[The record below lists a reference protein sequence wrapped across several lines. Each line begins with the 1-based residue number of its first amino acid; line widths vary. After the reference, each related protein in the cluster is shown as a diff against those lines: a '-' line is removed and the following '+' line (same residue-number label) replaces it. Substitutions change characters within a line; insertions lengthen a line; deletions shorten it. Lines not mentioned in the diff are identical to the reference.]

1 MSSDKEEYSLFAANG
16 DVVYIEDEWKEGES
30 KDIKLPFNLQ
40 CCSCNKVMKTGTV
53 VTASFQKDEDERRL
67 ERIQCTI
74 CKYVIDMI
82 FDEVDELMKMVGG
95 KVIKNMDDMIVSDDE
110 MIDTDSSDEK
120 KEEVKTQPEKEDKES
135 PKKEFKVLPTIERP
149 TSFSINGMKV
159 TNKSKRPAASKKH
172 RAH

>member
-1 MSSDKEEYSLFAANG
+1 
-16 DVVYIEDEWKEGES
+16 
-30 KDIKLPFNLQ
+30 
-40 CCSCNKVMKTGTV
+40 
-53 VTASFQKDEDERRL
+53 
-67 ERIQCTI
+67 
-74 CKYVIDMI
+74 MI

-135 PKKEFKVLPTIERP
+135 TKKEFKVLPTIERP

-159 TNKSKRPAASKKH
+159 TIKSKRPAASKKH

>member
-30 KDIKLPFNLQ
+30 KDIQLPFNLQ
-40 CCSCNKVMKTGTV
+40 CCNCTKVMKTGTV
-53 VTASFQKDEDERRL
+53 VTASFHKDNEERRL

-74 CKYVIDMI
+74 CKHEIDI
-82 FDEVDELMKMVGG
+82 VFDEVDELMKLIGA
-95 KVIKNMDDMIVSDDE
+95 KVIKNVDDVIVSDDE

-120 KEEVKTQPEKEDKES
+120 QEEVKKQQEKEDKES

-159 TNKSKRPAASKKH
+159 TIKSKRPAAPKKY
-172 RAH
+172 RAR